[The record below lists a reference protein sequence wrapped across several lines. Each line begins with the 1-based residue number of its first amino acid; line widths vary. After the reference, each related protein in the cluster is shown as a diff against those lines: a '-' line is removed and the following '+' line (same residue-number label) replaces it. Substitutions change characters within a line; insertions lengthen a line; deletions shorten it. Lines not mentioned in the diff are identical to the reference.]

1 MANTTLNLRVN
12 AQFDELTQLN
22 AEAQRSRDKIAA
34 MEQASK
40 ILGKTVDTTDAAVE
54 AHVRSLKTL
63 QKNLDQNSK
72 EYRQA
77 QQELE
82 RYSKTVDDTTLK
94 FKSFGESIDDLKQSF
109 VSLVALETVIETF
122 QAIADAA
129 VQMFNNIADA
139 SLEVQNLANVLDTSA
154 ESVDRVRI
162 LFQRYG
168 GDLRDYGDF
177 TAELT
182 EKLSDLSSELRAGGQ
197 LSEQTNKFQ
206 QVLKNLGV
214 NALDAAGNVRNI
226 QEVAIE
232 FARGISSLSGSE
244 RVNYISAVMGS
255 PAESAR
261 LLTVLERVGVEFDN
275 QNAIINDD
283 FVQRVREFRIE
294 QEKLNEA
301 FQRLIVDNSDA
312 IIRFLQLMLQIMERL
327 VPVIDTVI
335 KTISLIPTE
344 AFELGAIAAFAPS
357 LLPNYITQK
366 GFAKLTQK
374 PATIYED
381 DLRFTPPG
389 LTRPPAPQLQQQQQE
404 TEKNNAEE
412 EAERAAQKRQQEA
425 EKLARAITQ
434 YEREIGKLREGYE
447 RDIAK
452 LRIDTLKQI
461 QQMEADLQRQKRDA
475 EMGLADAILRRD
487 RAQQDRELYMRLR
500 RGDITQQQFDIQTEA
515 NRFERENQDAVLTYQ
530 RERLEIQNR
539 YAENVQKIADLEI
552 SHQQKLR
559 ELEQKRVDDMRNA
572 AQRIADQGYT
582 PTTPTTPTSPTT
594 PTTSRPNARREVTIQ
609 SRGAVNPLLYL
620 PRNAP
625 GITVSPSAENVNW
638 SQVGTRHGMLG
649 GINRRPL
656 PPNRQVDSTN
666 GVPVSLAARGVSQV
680 QQLFALAQ
688 GSNRFTPFNQATSQ
702 IDLANL
708 ETGLFSTSAFDQLR
722 YGGFSGYAPFRNPS
736 MFGQYGDISFA
747 GLTPYPQQIMGVG
760 LQTAQTNL
768 QTSQF
773 SSRFNYPSDL
783 TNPQTGA
790 LATMEQEF
798 ELAMRRFQL
807 EQQYG
812 QITADRYLKAEEAAR
827 LESQTLEAANQKLQV
842 EIESGNYQGQTLE
855 SLRSE
860 LTINNEKIGQLQ
872 QLPGLVLQ
880 TSQAQEQKL
889 ELVQME
895 RQLQVDIANIISTN
909 ISQGIMNLITGSQSL
924 GEVLNNVVMNV
935 LNQMLQKF
943 IEMVVQ
949 ATILKGIM
957 SAFGGGGGGLFGGL
971 FSFLGFANGGIMT
984 GDGALPLQRYARGGI
999 ARSPQLAMFGE
1010 GSKPEAYVPL
1020 PDGRSIPVTI
1030 KGFANGGIYDPVTAG
1045 VFPNP
1050 YYFLSWMRGMAD
1062 TETSRRYQSDAQYRD
1077 TVDKL
1082 INEYIGVQYSAMMDD
1097 VQGTTNPYALEET
1110 LKKLREQQPDVFAD
1124 EEFARFLLDQKAET
1138 FFNQQNIGYLRTAY
1152 GLGDDEAST
1161 WAARLQRQ
1169 YIDRRVNQE
1178 RLQQNYMSQLL
1189 GGVYDMNYEPIKNRF
1204 TPNGFQLIIQ
1214 QMMGANAQ
1222 LQQPALTQ
1230 YASGG
1235 IARSPQLA
1243 MFGEGALPEA
1253 FVPLP
1258 DGRSIPVSLMG
1269 SGGGGNQTTN
1279 VNNISV
1285 NVSASGAMQQS
1296 DAEPQGDRLARAI
1309 TRAVQEEIMRQ
1320 QRPGGLLR

>member
-1 MANTTLNLRVN
+1 
-12 AQFDELTQLN
+12 
-22 AEAQRSRDKIAA
+22 
-34 MEQASK
+34 
-40 ILGKTVDTTDAAVE
+40 
-54 AHVRSLKTL
+54 
-63 QKNLDQNSK
+63 
-72 EYRQA
+72 
-77 QQELE
+77 
-82 RYSKTVDDTTLK
+82 
-94 FKSFGESIDDLKQSF
+94 
-109 VSLVALETVIETF
+109 
-122 QAIADAA
+122 
-129 VQMFNNIADA
+129 MFNNIADA

-162 LFQRYG
+162 LFERYG

-226 QEVAIE
+226 QDVAIE

-244 RVNYISAVMGS
+244 RVNYIAAVMGS

-261 LLTVLERVGVEFDN
+261 LLTVLERVGEEFDN

-294 QEKLNEA
+294 QQKLNEA
-301 FQRLIVDNSDA
+301 FQRLIVDNSDK
-312 IIRFLQLMLQIMERL
+312 ILLFLTRMIALAERL
-327 VPVIDTVI
+327 IPVLDRVIDGVDVLSRMRIGSPTLSREDAQRTLAANQYII
-335 KTISLIPTE
+335 KRYNEDLKFIPPE
-344 AFELGAIAAFAPS
+344 P
-357 LLPNYITQK
+357 
-366 GFAKLTQK
+366 KLDSK
-374 PATIYED
+374 
-381 DLRFTPPG
+381 L
-389 LTRPPAPQLQQQQQE
+389 PPAPQLQQQQE
-404 TEKNNAEE
+404 TEKNNAEKD
-412 EAERAAQKRQQEA
+412 AERAAQKRQQES

-594 PTTSRPNARREVTIQ
+594 PTTSRPNVRREVTIQ

-688 GSNRFTPFNQATSQ
+688 GSSRFTPFNQATSQ

-736 MFGQYGDISFA
+736 MFGQYGDVSFA
-747 GLTPYPQQIMGVG
+747 GLAPYPQQIMGVG

-790 LATMEQEF
+790 LATMQQEF
-798 ELAMRRFQL
+798 DLAMRRFQL

-812 QITADRYLKAEEAAR
+812 QVTTDRYLKAEEAAR

-880 TSQAQEQKL
+880 TSQAQQQKL

-924 GEVLNNVVMNV
+924 GEVLNNVVMNI
-935 LNQMLQKF
+935 LNQMLQKI

-957 SAFGGGGGGLFGGL
+957 AAFGGGGGGLFGGL

-984 GDGALPLQRYARGGI
+984 RDGALPLQRYARGGI

-1030 KGFANGGIYDPVTAG
+1030 KAFADGGIYDPVTSG
-1045 VFPNP
+1045 QFDNVWDFM
-1050 YYFLSWMRGMAD
+1050 YRYFKGMPD
-1062 TETSRRYQSDAQYRD
+1062 SETSRRYRSDAGYRD

-1082 INEYIGVQYSAMMDD
+1082 INEYIGVQYSSMMDD
-1097 VQGTTNPYALEET
+1097 VQGAMNPYALEET
-1110 LKKLREQQPDVFAD
+1110 LKKLREQQPDLFAD
-1124 EEFARFLLDQKAET
+1124 EQFSRYLLDQEAET
-1138 FFNQQNIGYLRTAY
+1138 FFTGRNLGYLQSAY
-1152 GLGDDEAST
+1152 GISPDQAYG

-1169 YIDRRVNQE
+1169 YIERRFNQE
-1178 RLQQNYMSQLL
+1178 KYEQNYMARLA

-1204 TPNGFQLIIQ
+1204 APNEFQKSLGYAIEYMQ
-1214 QMMGANAQ
+1214 PLQMN
-1222 LQQPALTQ
+1222 Q
-1230 YASGG
+1230 YAAGG

-1258 DGRSIPVSLMG
+1258 DGRSTPVSLMG
-1269 SGGGGNQTTN
+1269 SGGGNQTTN

>member
-12 AQFDELTQLN
+12 AQFDELAQLN

-82 RYSKTVDDTTLK
+82 RYTKGLNDV
-94 FKSFGESIDDLKQSF
+94 EQKQNSAAD
-109 VSLVALETVIETF
+109 SLLNFAKGFIALEAGIDIVQQIAEATIE
-122 QAIADAA
+122 
-129 VQMFNNIADA
+129 MFNNIADA

-261 LLTVLERVGVEFDN
+261 LLTVLERVGEEFDN
-275 QNAIINDD
+275 QSAVINDD
-283 FVQRVREFRIE
+283 FVQRVREFRIQ

-357 LLPNYITQK
+357 LLPNYIAQK

-374 PATIYED
+374 PATIYQD
-381 DLRFTPPG
+381 DLRFTPPNV
-389 LTRPPAPQLQQQQQE
+389 TRPPAPQLQQQQQQ
-404 TEKNNAEE
+404 EKDNAEK
-412 EAERAAQKRQQEA
+412 EAERAAQKRQQDA

-487 RAQQDRELYMRLR
+487 RAQQDRDLYMRLR

-559 ELEQKRVDDMRNA
+559 ELEQKRVDDMRSA

-582 PTTPTTPTSPTT
+582 PTTPTTPT
-594 PTTSRPNARREVTIQ
+594 TSRPNSRREVTIQ

-625 GITVSPSAENVNW
+625 GITVSPSAENVDW
-638 SQVGTRHGMLG
+638 SKVGTRHGMLG
-649 GINRRPL
+649 GINRRAL
-656 PPNRQVDSTN
+656 PPDRQVDSTN

-702 IDLANL
+702 IDLASL
-708 ETGLFSTSAFDQLR
+708 ETGLFSTNAFDQLR

-736 MFGQYGDISFA
+736 MFGQYGDVSFA
-747 GLTPYPQQIMGVG
+747 GLAPYPQQIMGVG

-790 LATMEQEF
+790 LATMQQEF
-798 ELAMRRFQL
+798 DLAMRRFQL

-880 TSQAQEQKL
+880 TSQAQQQKL

-909 ISQGIMNLITGSQSL
+909 ISQGIMNLIEGSQSL
-924 GEVLNNVVMNV
+924 GEVLNNVVMNI

-957 SAFGGGGGGLFGGL
+957 AAFGGGGGGLFGGL

-1045 VFPNP
+1045 VFPDP
-1050 YYFLSWMRGMAD
+1050 YYFLSWMRGMTD

-1097 VQGTTNPYALEET
+1097 VQGATNPYALEET

-1124 EEFARFLLDQKAET
+1124 EEFARFLLDQRAET

-1161 WAARLQRQ
+1161 WAARLH
-1169 YIDRRVNQE
+1169 
-1178 RLQQNYMSQLL
+1178 
-1189 GGVYDMNYEPIKNRF
+1189 F
-1204 TPNGFQLIIQ
+1204 
-1214 QMMGANAQ
+1214 
-1222 LQQPALTQ
+1222 
-1230 YASGG
+1230 
-1235 IARSPQLA
+1235 
-1243 MFGEGALPEA
+1243 
-1253 FVPLP
+1253 
-1258 DGRSIPVSLMG
+1258 
-1269 SGGGGNQTTN
+1269 
-1279 VNNISV
+1279 
-1285 NVSASGAMQQS
+1285 
-1296 DAEPQGDRLARAI
+1296 
-1309 TRAVQEEIMRQ
+1309 
-1320 QRPGGLLR
+1320 

>member
-12 AQFDELTQLN
+12 AQFDELAQLN

-82 RYSKTVDDTTLK
+82 RYTKGLNDV
-94 FKSFGESIDDLKQSF
+94 EQKQNSAAD
-109 VSLVALETVIETF
+109 SLLNFAKGFIALEAGIDIVQQIAEATIE
-122 QAIADAA
+122 
-129 VQMFNNIADA
+129 MFNNIADA

-261 LLTVLERVGVEFDN
+261 LLTVLERVGEEFDN
-275 QNAIINDD
+275 QSAVINDD
-283 FVQRVREFRIE
+283 FVQRVREFRIQ

-357 LLPNYITQK
+357 LLPNYIAQK

-374 PATIYED
+374 PATIYQD
-381 DLRFTPPG
+381 DLRFTPPNV
-389 LTRPPAPQLQQQQQE
+389 TRPPAPQLQQQQQQ
-404 TEKNNAEE
+404 EKDNAEK
-412 EAERAAQKRQQEA
+412 EAERAAQKRQQDA

-487 RAQQDRELYMRLR
+487 RAQQDRDLYMRLR

-559 ELEQKRVDDMRNA
+559 ELEQKRVDDMRSA

-582 PTTPTTPTSPTT
+582 PTTPTTPT
-594 PTTSRPNARREVTIQ
+594 TSRPNSRREVTIQ

-625 GITVSPSAENVNW
+625 GITVSPSAENVDW
-638 SQVGTRHGMLG
+638 SKVGTRHGMLG
-649 GINRRPL
+649 GINRRAL
-656 PPNRQVDSTN
+656 PPDRQVDSTN

-702 IDLANL
+702 IDLASL
-708 ETGLFSTSAFDQLR
+708 ETGLFSTNAFDQLR

-736 MFGQYGDISFA
+736 MFGQYGDVSFA
-747 GLTPYPQQIMGVG
+747 GLAPYPQQIMGVG

-790 LATMEQEF
+790 LATMQQEF
-798 ELAMRRFQL
+798 DLAMRRFQL

-880 TSQAQEQKL
+880 TSQAQQQKL

-909 ISQGIMNLITGSQSL
+909 ISQGIMNLIEGSQSL
-924 GEVLNNVVMNV
+924 GEVLNDVVMNI

-957 SAFGGGGGGLFGGL
+957 AAFGGGGGGLFGGL

-1030 KGFANGGIYDPVTAG
+1030 KAFANGGIYDPVTAG
-1045 VFPNP
+1045 QFDNVWDFM
-1050 YYFLSWMRGMAD
+1050 YRYFKGMPD
-1062 TETSRRYQSDAQYRD
+1062 SETSRRYRSDAGYRD

-1082 INEYIGVQYSAMMDD
+1082 INEYIGVQYSSMMDD
-1097 VQGTTNPYALEET
+1097 VQGAMNPYALEET
-1110 LKKLREQQPDVFAD
+1110 LKKLREQQPDLFAD
-1124 EEFARFLLDQKAET
+1124 EQFSRYLLDQEAET
-1138 FFNQQNIGYLRTAY
+1138 FFTGRNLGYLQSAY
-1152 GLGDDEAST
+1152 GISPDQAYG

-1169 YIDRRVNQE
+1169 YIERRFNQE
-1178 RLQQNYMSQLL
+1178 KYQQNYMARLA

-1204 TPNGFQLIIQ
+1204 APNEFQKSLGYAIEYMQ
-1214 QMMGANAQ
+1214 PLQMN
-1222 LQQPALTQ
+1222 Q
-1230 YASGG
+1230 YAAGG

-1243 MFGEGALPEA
+1243 MVGEGALPEA